1 MKQID
6 LNCDMGEGFGLYKLT
21 DDEELIKY
29 ISSANVACG
38 FHAGDPM
45 VMRKAVALAKR
56 QGVAVGAHPG
66 LPDLMGG
73 GRRYIKVEPA
83 EIENYMIY
91 QIGALKAF
99 VEAEGMKLQH
109 VKAHGPIYN
118 YAMEDESWVKACV
131 NAIVK
136 IDPSV
141 IYMVLGG
148 EKGEMMV
155 KVAQEAGLKVALEGF
170 PDRAYLPKGTL
181 VPRGQP
187 GAVILNSDEVAERAV
202 RMATEGKV
210 KAIDGTVIDL
220 DVETL
225 CFHGDNPESIQA
237 LQKVQKGM
245 KRVGVEVARLGT
257 FL

>member
-45 VMRKAVALAKR
+45 IMRKTVGLAKR
-56 QGVAVGAHPG
+56 HGVGIGAHPG
-66 LPDLMGG
+66 FPDLMGA
-73 GRRYIKVEPA
+73 GRRYIKAERE

-99 VEAEGMKLQH
+99 VEAEGMRLQH
-109 VKAHGPIYN
+109 VKPHGAIYF
-118 YAMEDESWVKACV
+118 YAMEDENWVRACV
-131 NAIVK
+131 DAIMKV
-136 IDPSV
+136 DPKL
-141 IYMVLGG
+141 IYMALGG
-148 EKGEMMV
+148 SKGEMMV
-155 KVAQEAGLKVALEGF
+155 RIAREAGLKIALEAF

-210 KAIDGTVIDL
+210 RAIDGTVIEL
-220 DVETL
+220 HAVTL
-225 CFHGDNPESIQA
+225 CFHGDNPESVQA
-237 LQKVQKGM
+237 LQKVQQEM
-245 KRVGVEVARLGT
+245 KNAGVKVAPLGT

>member
-6 LNCDMGEGFGLYKLT
+6 MNCDMGEGFGLYELT
-21 DDEELIKY
+21 DDNELIKY

-45 VMRKAVALAKR
+45 IMRRTVALAKR
-56 QGVAVGAHPG
+56 HGVAVGAHPG
-66 LPDLMGG
+66 FQDLMGA
-73 GRRYIKVEPA
+73 GRRYISASRA
-83 EIENYMIY
+83 EIENYLLY

-99 VEAEGMKLQH
+99 VEAEGLELQH
-109 VKAHGPIYN
+109 VKPHGAIYF
-118 YAMEDESWVKACV
+118 YAMEDENWVRACV
-131 NAIVK
+131 DAIVK
-136 IDPSV
+136 VNPSL

-148 EKGEMMV
+148 TKGEMMV
-155 KVAQEAGLKVALEGF
+155 RIARESGLKVAREAF

-202 RMATEGKV
+202 RIATEGKV

-220 DVETL
+220 HADTL
-225 CFHGDNPESIQA
+225 CFHGDNIESVQA
-237 LQKVQKGM
+237 LQKVQQGM
-245 KRVGVEVARLGT
+245 KRAGVKVSPLGT